1 MVVRNVLILLS
12 LYMAAFSASAGPENI
27 QKECILRASWFTGF
41 YSLYNNTA
49 IGCTKKQVKL
59 FIHESANGG
68 VTTMNNCI
76 NQTGDKIPSGVDG
89 KKFEEWGNAMVEN
102 LWNNT
107 IRSPFNRSGGMF
119 DSFATAC
126 MSDPE
131 KFIGDLWLY
140 R

>member
-1 MVVRNVLILLS
+1 MRKTLLS
-12 LYMAAFSASAGPENI
+12 VLLSVVAFSASAGPENI
-27 QKECILRASWFTGF
+27 QKECVLRASWFTGF
-41 YSLYNNTA
+41 YSLYNNTV
-49 IGCTKKQVKL
+49 IGCTKKQVKQ
-59 FIHESANGG
+59 FIHEAANGG

-76 NQTGDKIPSGVDG
+76 NQTGTKIPAGVDG
-89 KKFEEWGNAMVEN
+89 KKFEVWGNSIVEN

-107 IRSPFNRSGGMF
+107 VRSPFNRSGGMF
-119 DSFATAC
+119 NSFATAC